1 VHTVV
6 GTAANVGD
14 VTQTAQVLHGEE
26 KTVYLDAGYTGVEKR
41 EELKDREIDWQ
52 VAMKRGKLKAMP
64 EDSVLGQLLRKL
76 ESVKASIRSKVE
88 HPFHIV
94 KNLFHFR
101 KVRYKGLAKNT
112 AQLHTL
118 FGLANLM
125 IAKRILLTPLDST
138 RGLAMRNHVLVL
150 ALITAFGAGLS
161 SVATAGEMVDVYK
174 NPNCDCCGKWID
186 HLKDAGFEVRAHNVM
201 DVPATRKRLGMPDRL
216 GSCHTAK
223 VAGYVVEGHVPAG
236 DIQRLL
242 KEKPKALGIAVPS
255 MPPGSPGMES
265 SKPVPYNTLLVQSG
279 GEASIFAK
287 H

>member
-1 VHTVV
+1 
-6 GTAANVGD
+6 
-14 VTQTAQVLHGEE
+14 
-26 KTVYLDAGYTGVEKR
+26 
-41 EELKDREIDWQ
+41 
-52 VAMKRGKLKAMP
+52 
-64 EDSVLGQLLRKL
+64 
-76 ESVKASIRSKVE
+76 
-88 HPFHIV
+88 
-94 KNLFHFR
+94 
-101 KVRYKGLAKNT
+101 
-112 AQLHTL
+112 
-118 FGLANLM
+118 
-125 IAKRILLTPLDST
+125 
-138 RGLAMRNHVLVL
+138 MRNPVLVL
-150 ALITAFGAGLS
+150 ALITTFGAGLS

-174 NPNCDCCGKWID
+174 SPNCDCCGKLID

-279 GEASIFAK
+279 GETSIFAK